1 MISDSNRRDDVAMPP
16 KEGHMKTTCVMGT
29 CLVVG
34 ALAAPLFGQDAS
46 PLPVAVVN
54 TERIFKTYQPLLDKL
69 APIKEAAKELEKNVQ
84 VRNVELETAINK
96 LRSAEP
102 GSPEAQRLQQQAG
115 KLQGELQQYIQQERG
130 ELQKREAAIFI
141 EFYKGLDDEVRKYAK
156 AKGIKLVI
164 RQQENMLDENQPLP
178 QIINSLNR
186 GIIFEDGLDITDD
199 IVKALDVRN
208 ATANK
213 P

>member
-1 MISDSNRRDDVAMPP
+1 
-16 KEGHMKTTCVMGT
+16 MKAT
-29 CLVVG
+29 CLLSICLLAG
-34 ALAAPLFGQDAS
+34 ALTVPLYGQDAA

-69 APIKEAAKELEKNVQ
+69 APIKEAAQELEKNVQ
-84 VRNVELETAINK
+84 VRNVELETAVNK
-96 LRSAEP
+96 LRNAEP

-141 EFYKGLDDEVRKYAK
+141 EFYKGLEEEVRKYAK
-156 AKGIKLVI
+156 GKGIKLVI
-164 RQQENMLDENQPLP
+164 RQQESSLEENQQLQ

-199 IVKALDVRN
+199 IVKALDARG
-208 ATANK
+208 AAKSDAKKTR
-213 P
+213 

>member
-1 MISDSNRRDDVAMPP
+1 
-16 KEGHMKTTCVMGT
+16 MKATRLLSI
-29 CLVVG
+29 CLLAG
-34 ALAAPLFGQDAS
+34 ALTVPLYGQDAA

-69 APIKEAAKELEKNVQ
+69 APIKEAAQELEKNVQ
-84 VRNVELETAINK
+84 VRNVELETAVNK
-96 LRSAEP
+96 LRNAEP

-141 EFYKGLDDEVRKYAK
+141 EFYKGLEEEVRKYAK
-156 AKGIKLVI
+156 GKGIKLVI
-164 RQQENMLDENQPLP
+164 RQQESSLEENQQLQ

-199 IVKALDVRN
+199 IVKALDARG
-208 ATANK
+208 AAKSDAKKTR
-213 P
+213 

>member
-1 MISDSNRRDDVAMPP
+1 
-16 KEGHMKTTCVMGT
+16 MKATRLLSI
-29 CLVVG
+29 CLLAG
-34 ALAAPLFGQDAS
+34 ALTVPLYGQDAA

-69 APIKEAAKELEKNVQ
+69 APIKEAAQELEKNVQ
-84 VRNVELETAINK
+84 VRNVELETAVNK
-96 LRSAEP
+96 LRNAEP

-141 EFYKGLDDEVRKYAK
+141 EFYKGLEEEVRKYAK
-156 AKGIKLVI
+156 GKGIKLVI
-164 RQQENMLDENQPLP
+164 RQQESSLEENQQLQ

-208 ATANK
+208 AAVNK

>member
-1 MISDSNRRDDVAMPP
+1 
-16 KEGHMKTTCVMGT
+16 MKAT
-29 CLVVG
+29 CLLSICLLAG
-34 ALAAPLFGQDAS
+34 ALTVPLYGQDAA

-69 APIKEAAKELEKNVQ
+69 APIKEAAQELEKNVQ
-84 VRNVELETAINK
+84 VRNVELETAVNK
-96 LRSAEP
+96 LRNAEP

-141 EFYKGLDDEVRKYAK
+141 EFYKGLEEEVRKYAK
-156 AKGIKLVI
+156 GKGIKLVI
-164 RQQENMLDENQPLP
+164 RQQESSLDENQQLQ

-208 ATANK
+208 AAVNK

>member
-1 MISDSNRRDDVAMPP
+1 
-16 KEGHMKTTCVMGT
+16 MKAT
-29 CLVVG
+29 CLLSICLLAG
-34 ALAAPLFGQDAS
+34 ALTVPLYGQDAA

-69 APIKEAAKELEKNVQ
+69 APIKEAAQELEKNVQ
-84 VRNVELETAINK
+84 VRNVELETAVNK
-96 LRSAEP
+96 LRNAEP

-141 EFYKGLDDEVRKYAK
+141 EFYKGLEEEVRKYAK
-156 AKGIKLVI
+156 GKGIKLVI
-164 RQQENMLDENQPLP
+164 RQQESSLEENQQLQ

-208 ATANK
+208 AAVNK

>member
-1 MISDSNRRDDVAMPP
+1 
-16 KEGHMKTTCVMGT
+16 MKATSIVGL
-29 CLVVG
+29 CLLAG
-34 ALAAPLFGQDAS
+34 ALAAPLFSQEAA

-96 LRSAEP
+96 LRNAEQ

-141 EFYKGLDDEVRKYAK
+141 EFYKGLEEEVRKYAK

-164 RQQENMLDENQPLP
+164 RQQENSLQEDQPL
-178 QIINSLNR
+178 QLIINSLNR

-199 IVKALDVRN
+199 IVKALDARG
-208 ATANK
+208 APKSDDAKKTR
-213 P
+213 

>member
-1 MISDSNRRDDVAMPP
+1 
-16 KEGHMKTTCVMGT
+16 MKATSIASMF
-29 CLVVG
+29 LLAG
-34 ALAAPLFGQDAS
+34 AFAAPLQSQDAP

-69 APIKEAAKELEKNVQ
+69 APIKEAAQELEKNVQ
-84 VRNVELETAINK
+84 VRNVELETAYNK
-96 LRSAEP
+96 LRNAEQ
-102 GSPEAQRLQQQAG
+102 GSPEAQRLQQQFN
-115 KLQGELQQYIQQERG
+115 KLQAERQQYIEQERG

-141 EFYKGLDDEVRKYAK
+141 EFYKGLEEEVSKYAK

-164 RQQENMLDENQPLP
+164 RQQESSLEENQPLQ

-199 IVKALDVRN
+199 IVKALDAR
-208 ATANK
+208 AAPKSDDGKKTR
-213 P
+213 